1 MLTQVYEFQRCPA
14 KTLATHRFLY
24 VTYLC
29 FTFKIFHNV
38 ALESAQKCWK
48 ACCSDVRNED
58 AKSSYHFFFFIFQ
71 KLHFHKKQVIGESG
85 TMWRSESS
93 SDLAK
98 TRNNTAD
105 CSANGPFICSCDSV
119 LLVLQL
125 TSYCAAVRRAV
136 MKYHSI
142 AANSILP

>member
-1 MLTQVYEFQRCPA
+1 MNFSGASPKHLPPTDFSTSLTYVSLSKFSTMLLWNRHRNA
-14 KTLATHRFLY
+14 GKLAAVMFEM
-24 VTYLC
+24 
-29 FTFKIFHNV
+29 KM
-38 ALESAQKCWK
+38 QK
-48 ACCSDVRNED
+48 ARTT
-58 AKSSYHFFFFIFQ
+58 FFFIFQ
-71 KLHFHKKQVIGESG
+71 KLHFHKKQVIRESG

-93 SDLAK
+93 SNLAK